1 MMYISMLSYVQVL
14 EYNLCACNVPVRVL
28 VSFSRFEKI
37 IKINKIKARLSVW
50 GLVLVWHRNNVTP
63 ASPNSLTFISVT
75 LRHRGQCAED
85 AGPLKRCLKL
95 STHFAQPPPPTHTHT
110 HVVASPYRRPVTVCI
125 CSCLP
130 DEPFKIGSRV
140 LILQHPNEVCCCC
153 GPRTLNVCVHLRAGK
168 PQLSNRATLDAVRRY
183 E

>member
-95 STHFAQPPPPTHTHT
+95 STHFAPSPPHTHTHT
-110 HVVASPYRRPVTVCI
+110 W
-125 CSCLP
+125 L
-130 DEPFKIGSRV
+130 
-140 LILQHPNEVCCCC
+140 
-153 GPRTLNVCVHLRAGK
+153 HLRI
-168 PQLSNRATLDAVRRY
+168 DAPLQFASAVACRTNPLRLGA
-183 E
+183 ES